1 MPRTGRG
8 RNPRGWN
15 THTPPARI
23 ATVAYSVSPAITFS
37 ELSGAEIFSVLSVL
51 VNGRV
56 GRDMTLPN
64 HVETLRI
71 HSIRALHPG
80 PRLIVLGAVHGN
92 ETAGTRGIERVLRE
106 IDSGML
112 RIVRGTVTFVP
123 VANPLAYRTGQRN
136 GDRNL
141 NRNLRPNAEPRD
153 NEDRIANAL
162 CPLLAQ
168 HDVLLDLHSFQSPGE
183 PFAMLGPMNNDG
195 ALEPF
200 AHAAQEEALALR
212 LGPRRIVEGWLAT
225 YAVGVKERLRRTP
238 RDAHHQL
245 LNTDPSYGVGT
256 TEYMRSQ
263 GGYAVT
269 LECGQHAD
277 PTAPEVARQAIRNA
291 LAHLGLTE
299 ETQPPARTDVELI
312 KLAEVVDRL
321 HADDRLSRQWVSYD
335 ALRAGDVIATR
346 ADGTAVKAHEDGF
359 IVFPNPAAAP
369 GNEWFYFARR
379 SPRTLRA

>member
-1 MPRTGRG
+1 MKPTS
-8 RNPRGWN
+8 
-15 THTPPARI
+15 I
-23 ATVAYSVSPAITFS
+23 AN
-37 ELSGAEIFSVLSVL
+37 L
-51 VNGRV
+51 RV
-56 GRDMTLPN
+56 
-64 HVETLRI
+64 
-71 HSIRALHPG
+71 HSIRALLPG

-92 ETAGTRGIERVLRE
+92 ETCGTRAIERVLNE
-106 IDSGML
+106 IDSGAL
-112 RIVRGTVTFVP
+112 RIVRGIATFVP
-123 VANPLAYRTGQRN
+123 VANPMAYASGQRI

-141 NRNLRPNAEPRD
+141 NRNLRPQAQARD

-168 HDVLLDLHSFQSPGE
+168 HDVLLDLHSFHSLGE
-183 PFAMLGPMNNDG
+183 PFAMLGPQDNAG
-195 ALEPF
+195 SLEPF

-225 YAVGVKERLRRTP
+225 YAVGVQDRLRRTP
-238 RDAHHQL
+238 PTEYHQL

-277 PTAPEVARQAIRNA
+277 PNAPEVARQAIHNA
-291 LAHLGLTE
+291 LAHLGLTDVS
-299 ETQPPARTDVELI
+299 PPAARTDIELL

-321 HADDRLSRQWVSYD
+321 HADDSFARQWVSYD
-335 ALRAGDVIATR
+335 PLAGGDLIATR
-346 ADGTAVKAHEDGF
+346 ADGTPIKAPADGF
-359 IVFPNPAAAP
+359 IVFPNPSAVP

-379 SPRTLRA
+379 SSRVLRA